1 MRFSYH
7 AIQQMAER
15 DVTAA
20 EVAEAVAD
28 ATATYP
34 SNRPGRDD
42 RTVILG
48 LTATGRRLKIAV
60 LTADPNY
67 VVTVAD
73 RDQE

>member
-7 AIQQMAER
+7 ASEQMIER
-15 DVTAA
+15 DITAA
-20 EVAEAVAD
+20 EVAEAASQP
-28 ATATYP
+28 TTTYS
-34 SNRPGRDD
+34 SNRPGRAD

-48 LTATGRRLKIAV
+48 TTASGRRLKVVV
-60 LTADPNY
+60 LTADPDY